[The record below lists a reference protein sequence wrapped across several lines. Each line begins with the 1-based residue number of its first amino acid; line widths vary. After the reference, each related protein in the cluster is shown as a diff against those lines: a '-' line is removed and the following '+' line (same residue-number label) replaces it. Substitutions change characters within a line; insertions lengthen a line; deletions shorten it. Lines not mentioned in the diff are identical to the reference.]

1 MFINNRP
8 AKEGEEEYAI
18 IKLIV
23 KGDQFSTEFT
33 LSHQPDATK
42 GPEGIS
48 FVQAA
53 AYTGFES
60 IKHFV
65 DEALK
70 GAQEQ
75 LKQ

>member
-1 MFINNRP
+1 MFVNNRP

-23 KGDQFSTEFT
+23 NGDKFSTEFT
-33 LSHQPDATK
+33 LSHQPDPTK
-42 GPEGIS
+42 GPEGIT

-60 IKHFV
+60 IKKFV

-70 GAQEQ
+70 STEQ
-75 LKQ
+75 PNQ